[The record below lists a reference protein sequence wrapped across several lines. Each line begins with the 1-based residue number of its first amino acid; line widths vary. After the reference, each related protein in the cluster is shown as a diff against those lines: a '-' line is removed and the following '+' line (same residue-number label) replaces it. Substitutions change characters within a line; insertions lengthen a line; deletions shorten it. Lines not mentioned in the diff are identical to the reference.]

1 MSLFPAAF
9 WSLALA
15 HAVALVSPGPD
26 TILVLSHSVRYRLSG
41 SLFICVGISL
51 GNAVYILL
59 AIVGWAGMREHP
71 TLYRAVELAG
81 ALYLVWLG
89 IRLIRAG
96 SQPMEL
102 HIKAAARRNSLA
114 QLGLGLGSALLNPK
128 NMVFYLSIMTTL
140 IESDATL
147 SQRVMA
153 GIWMTGAVLLWDI
166 FIAVC
171 VSSPAVRKKAWS
183 FLPTIETVCGC
194 LLFFLACS
202 LIAGPLLAG

>member
-26 TILVLSHSVRYRLSG
+26 TILVLSHSMRHRLSG
-41 SLFICVGISL
+41 SFCICVGIAL

-59 AIVGWAGMREHP
+59 AIAGWAGMRDYP
-71 TLYRAVELAG
+71 LLYRAVELAG

-89 IRLIRAG
+89 IRLIKAG
-96 SQPMEL
+96 RKPMEL
-102 HIKAAARRNSLA
+102 HIQAATKQNRLT

-140 IESDATL
+140 IESEATL
-147 SQRVMA
+147 SQRIMA
-153 GIWMTGAVLLWDI
+153 GLWMTSAVLLWDI

-194 LLFFLACS
+194 LLIFLACS
-202 LIAGPLLAG
+202 LVAGPLLAH